1 MTVTRPFAKLRN
13 QLSPAARRQ
22 AEAQAQAILATLRR
36 RENLTQAKLA
46 KALGISQAAVSKLE
60 RQSDMSIRTLRRYV
74 EAAGGSLEIVAKLPS
89 GKLHLDHL
97 GK

>member
-1 MTVTRPFAKLRN
+1 MARPFAKLRN
-13 QLSPAARRQ
+13 QLSPSARRQ

-36 RENLTQAKLA
+36 REKLTQVELA

>member
-1 MTVTRPFAKLRN
+1 MARPFAKLRN
-13 QLSPAARRQ
+13 RLSPAARRQ

-36 RENLTQAKLA
+36 REKLTQVRLA

-89 GKLHLDHL
+89 GRVPLNHL